1 MIETIQ
7 LRLAGYPDIP
17 PADLR
22 LVNGRVYGLF
32 DAGDGAASALL
43 AVLAGAALP
52 AAGSVRVGGF
62 DTALEPV
69 PVGKCVGYAASD
81 TEFYDRMTVWGLMSF
96 VSELR
101 GEGGSRAAREIHTIL
116 EKLEL
121 DDLRNTMLGR
131 LGTDER
137 RRVGVAQA
145 LVGNPGTVF
154 LDQPTKGLRTGDAAA
169 LSADIRAIAED
180 GKTVFLASD
189 NSAELQTICDRFL
202 FIDSAGITPP
212 LAQEDLTEQPRTPA
226 LAVFLGLQA
235 HAADTTRTEQEGSA
249 E

>member
-69 PVGKCVGYAASD
+69 PVGKCIGYAASD
-81 TEFYDRMTVWGLMSF
+81 TEFYDRMTVWGLMRTGRPAQYHALQAGHRRAPPRGSGAGAGRESRNG
-96 VSELR
+96 VS
-101 GEGGSRAAREIHTIL
+101 GPAHQ
-116 EKLEL
+116 
-121 DDLRNTMLGR
+121 
-131 LGTDER
+131 
-137 RRVGVAQA
+137 GVA
-145 LVGNPGTVF
+145 
-154 LDQPTKGLRTGDAAA
+154 
-169 LSADIRAIAED
+169 
-180 GKTVFLASD
+180 
-189 NSAELQTICDRFL
+189 DR
-202 FIDSAGITPP
+202 
-212 LAQEDLTEQPRTPA
+212 
-226 LAVFLGLQA
+226 
-235 HAADTTRTEQEGSA
+235 
-249 E
+249 

>member
-22 LVNGRVYGLF
+22 LVNGRIYGLF

-43 AVLAGAALP
+43 AALAGAALP
-52 AAGSVRVGGF
+52 EAGSVRVGGF
-62 DTALEPV
+62 DTVLEPV
-69 PVGKCVGYAASD
+69 SVGKCIGYAASD
-81 TEFYDRMTVWGLMSF
+81 TNFYDRMTVWKLMSF

-121 DDLRNTMLGR
+121 DDLRNTMLCR
-131 LGTDER
+131 LAADER
-137 RRVGVAQA
+137 RRVGLAQA
-145 LVGNPGTVF
+145 LVGTPGTVF
-154 LDQPTKGLRTGDAAA
+154 LDHPTKGLRTGDAAA
-169 LSADIRAIAED
+169 LREDIRGIAED
-180 GKTVFLASD
+180 GKTVFLAGD
-189 NSAELQTICDRFL
+189 NAAELLALCDRFL

-212 LAQEDLTEQPRTPA
+212 LAKEELTDQPRTPA
-226 LAVFLGLQA
+226 LAVFLGLGA
-235 HAADTTRTEQEGSA
+235 HTADTTFTKQEGTA